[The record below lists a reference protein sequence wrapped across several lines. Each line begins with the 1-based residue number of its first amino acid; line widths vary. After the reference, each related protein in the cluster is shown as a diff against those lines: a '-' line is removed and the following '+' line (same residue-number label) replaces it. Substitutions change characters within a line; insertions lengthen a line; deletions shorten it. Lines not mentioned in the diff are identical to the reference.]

1 MWIQS
6 LLGNTRFILAAAKD
20 LKIRTRRVALPTRA
34 STGACTAVVTHDSFL
49 LRVALSCRMIFT
61 ECLPHECPAG
71 DACSNNRIQRQECVP
86 GLEKFHTGDRG
97 YGVKTT
103 LPVNEGKDYYYT
115 ESDKE
120 WVKSRLFMHQSFFMF
135 RSIHGGVHW

>member
-1 MWIQS
+1 MFMLIRNR
-6 LLGNTRFILAAAKD
+6 LGNTRFILAAAKD
-20 LKIRTRRVALPTRA
+20 RKIRTRRVALPTRA

-49 LRVALSCRMIFT
+49 LRVALSYRMIFT

-103 LPVNEGKDYYYT
+103 LPVNEGKDYMLNQI
-115 ESDKE
+115 KN
-120 WVKSRLFMHQSFFMF
+120 
-135 RSIHGGVHW
+135 G